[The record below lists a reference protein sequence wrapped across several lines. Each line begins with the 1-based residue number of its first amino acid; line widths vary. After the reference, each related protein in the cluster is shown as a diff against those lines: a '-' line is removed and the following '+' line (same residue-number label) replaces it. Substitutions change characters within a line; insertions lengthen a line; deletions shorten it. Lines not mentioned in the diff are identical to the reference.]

1 MLYDHYNEILQLA
14 KFDLDSKYK
23 TIETS
28 IESIVIDKDNSMWL
42 GTSDEGLIKVSSKN
56 EIYKIENK
64 PITSKRI
71 LSLSLKDNGN
81 ILCGTENDGLFEI
94 QNKMKV

>member
-1 MLYDHYNEILQLA
+1 
-14 KFDLDSKYK
+14 
-23 TIETS
+23 
-28 IESIVIDKDNSMWL
+28 MWL

-56 EIYKIENK
+56 EIYTIENK

-94 QNKMKV
+94 QNKR